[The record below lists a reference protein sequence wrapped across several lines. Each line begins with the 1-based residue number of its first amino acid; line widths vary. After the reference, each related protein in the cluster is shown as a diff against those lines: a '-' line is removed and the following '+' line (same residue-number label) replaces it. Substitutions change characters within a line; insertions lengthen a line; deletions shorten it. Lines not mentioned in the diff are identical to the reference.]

1 MGVAKMFGL
10 NHRLGS
16 PVMTVAELWTTA
28 LTLHWRPNG
37 VRPVVPTQVVT
48 SPKLE
53 EVTSSGRSY
62 ALLILVVALSD
73 TSPGAA
79 GVNPYPLCTE
89 TIFCIDH
96 PFTSLDTKPWDWRA
110 GNVYS
115 VLNRQF

>member
-1 MGVAKMFGL
+1 
-10 NHRLGS
+10 
-16 PVMTVAELWTTA
+16 
-28 LTLHWRPNG
+28 
-37 VRPVVPTQVVT
+37 
-48 SPKLE
+48 
-53 EVTSSGRSY
+53 
-62 ALLILVVALSD
+62 LVVALSD